1 LSPLIT
7 PVIEQR
13 LGFTGAFALPAFV
26 FLVAFAVLFLGKDR
40 YKSFPPEGSI
50 MTKAVRYL
58 WLIMTSKGS
67 FARAKE
73 YVNSCH
79 AAGQTPPWDDDFAA
93 DLHLTL
99 QACKIFCF
107 YPMYWLVFAQ
117 SMTSLISQAATME
130 THGIP
135 NDLLV
140 VLNPIAILVLGPT
153 FEFFVYPALH
163 RIGIQFQPITR
174 IACGFIF
181 IGLSMAYAAALQ
193 YAIYASPPCYSYPLS
208 LDCEDGKVPNQIHV
222 LVQAP
227 IYVLGAIGEIFGV
240 ATGYEYAF
248 KQAPPT
254 MRSLV
259 MAVFLS
265 TAAVALALGMI
276 IAPFFTDPTLVWG
289 YSGLSVA
296 AFFTGAMF
304 WKIFG
309 GKVRSK

>member
-208 LDCEDGKVPNQIHV
+208 LDCEDGKVPNQIC
-222 LVQAP
+222 VQAGSTDHAIARHGCISIYSSRSISFGNDYCAIFYRP
-227 IYVLGAIGEIFGV
+227 NTGVGLFRVKCRRIFHRCYVLEDI
-240 ATGYEYAF
+240 
-248 KQAPPT
+248 
-254 MRSLV
+254 
-259 MAVFLS
+259 
-265 TAAVALALGMI
+265 
-276 IAPFFTDPTLVWG
+276 WG
-289 YSGLSVA
+289 QS
-296 AFFTGAMF
+296 
-304 WKIFG
+304 
-309 GKVRSK
+309 